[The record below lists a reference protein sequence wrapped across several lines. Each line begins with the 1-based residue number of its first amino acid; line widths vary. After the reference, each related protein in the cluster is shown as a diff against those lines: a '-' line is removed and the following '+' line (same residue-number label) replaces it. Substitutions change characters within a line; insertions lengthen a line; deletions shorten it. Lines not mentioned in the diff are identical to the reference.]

1 MLHKS
6 CRAHKLVG
14 WQKLQTTQF
23 AAFNSEHNGGRRH
36 VSTMDDNFTLLW
48 IGKRHQSPEIAAGI
62 QKAGYRVI
70 NTSDV
75 PTTMETLRKDP
86 IDLIVLENE
95 TSCVQGELA
104 AVRLK
109 SAAPR
114 VPILLLCDPVQSGTP
129 QVFFVNMIVAL
140 RSGPELLM
148 RAIETLL
155 PSESSRR
162 TAS

>member
-1 MLHKS
+1 VL
-6 CRAHKLVG
+6 
-14 WQKLQTTQF
+14 
-23 AAFNSEHNGGRRH
+23 NSEDNGDFGG
-36 VSTMDDNFTLLW
+36 VSTMGENYTLLW
-48 IGKRHQSPEIAAGI
+48 IGNRHQSPETASGL
-62 QKAGYRVI
+62 QKAGYCLI
-70 NTSDV
+70 TASDV
-75 PTTMETLRKDP
+75 PSSIETLRQQD

-129 QVFFVNMIVAL
+129 QAFFVNMIVAL
-140 RSGPELLM
+140 RSGPDLLM

-155 PSESSRR
+155 PDQSSRR